1 MAASSDPEHRAGP
14 RRWVRS
20 VCGGHGAPRAA
31 AGAVGPDSGFIAE
44 MQGSPQ
50 GGPCFIR
57 GKCKWGRY
65 KSPATERPHQ
75 LQNRRGRPFLEMQT
89 TEVAPLPSCQLLS
102 WMKDTRTGAG
112 GPARQHCAHFS
123 TAEDRG
129 TRTRRPVRPSGKT
142 DSLAPVK
149 DSTVFVRKQPF
160 PPPRRPQGT
169 SHAVSR
175 IPGTPWGR
183 EITPDL
189 TSAAACHSSP
199 SR

>member
-1 MAASSDPEHRAGP
+1 MALSSDPQHRAGP

-20 VCGGHGAPRAA
+20 VRGGHGAPRAA

-75 LQNRRGRPFLEMQT
+75 LQNRRGRPFLQ
-89 TEVAPLPSCQLLS
+89 
-102 WMKDTRTGAG
+102 
-112 GPARQHCAHFS
+112 
-123 TAEDRG
+123 DRG

>member
-149 DSTVFVRKQPF
+149 DSTVFVRWMS
-160 PPPRRPQGT
+160 PPPAPISTPGAAQGRP
-169 SHAVSR
+169 
-175 IPGTPWGR
+175 
-183 EITPDL
+183 
-189 TSAAACHSSP
+189 
-199 SR
+199 